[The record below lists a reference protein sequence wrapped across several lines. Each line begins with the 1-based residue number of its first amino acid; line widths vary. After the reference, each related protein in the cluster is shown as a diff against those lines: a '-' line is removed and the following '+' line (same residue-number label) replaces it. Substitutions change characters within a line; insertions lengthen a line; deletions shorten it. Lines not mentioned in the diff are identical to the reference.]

1 MQDLAVASSPP
12 LDILLETAKALFHVQ
27 DARLLAWPAHDD
39 RPAPAAPATPPV
51 APDGGAHLL
60 AALWEGRDAEPAGC
74 LVVEDV
80 AAGPAAAAAGAAL
93 GLTAGFLAGAPV
105 GPPPLPAALLV
116 LLDPRPR
123 AFSPA
128 DRRSLAAFAAVATA
142 LFASEARAAEAER
155 QAGLFRLLADHSTDT
170 LVRGN
175 RQGERLYIS
184 PGVRSLL
191 GYEPAEMIGK
201 KAADIMHPDDREAF
215 GQVMADVRAGR
226 VEQVTTEHRQRH
238 RDGHW
243 VWMEAH
249 IRLTRDAGG
258 EPDGYVVSVRDVMH
272 RKATEARLQHAALH
286 DPLTG
291 LANRTLF
298 RDRLHLEIARC
309 RRTGAHFSL
318 FWLDLDRFKEVN
330 DRLGHEA
337 GDMVLK
343 AVAERLKAAVRDED
357 TVARIGGDEFV
368 VLRAAHG
375 AGEGAEVAAALARRL
390 VATMDAPVDCAGVPV
405 RIGLSVGVSL
415 TEVEG
420 LEADRL
426 LRAADRALYR
436 AKDGGRGRAVVST

>member
-1 MQDLAVASSPP
+1 MQDLAVASPPP
-12 LDILLETAKALFHVQ
+12 LDTLLDTAKALFRVQ
-27 DARLLAWPAHDD
+27 DARLLSWPMNHD
-39 RPAPAAPATPPV
+39 RPALAAPASPM
-51 APDGGAHLL
+51 APGGAHPL
-60 AALWEGRDAEPAGC
+60 AILWDGCDADTGGS

-80 AAGPAAAAAGAAL
+80 TAHPAAAAACASL
-93 GLTAGFLAGAPV
+93 GLVAGFLAGARV
-105 GPPPLPAALLV
+105 GAGLAPAALLV

-128 DRRSLAAFAAVATA
+128 DRRSLAALAETVAALAA
-142 LFASEARAAEAER
+142 AEARAAEAER
-155 QAGLFRLLADHSTDT
+155 QAALFRLLADHSTDT

-175 RQGERLYIS
+175 LQGDRLYIS

-201 KAADIMHPDDREAF
+201 RAADIMHPDDLAAF
-215 GQVMADVRAGR
+215 CEVMAGVRSGR
-226 VEQVTTEHRQRH
+226 IEQVTTEHRQRH

-249 IRLTRDAGG
+249 IRLTRDAATGT
-258 EPDGYVVSVRDVMH
+258 PDGYVVSVRDVSH
-272 RKATEARLQHAALH
+272 RKATEARLEHAALH

-298 RDRLHLEIARC
+298 RDRLLQEIARS
-309 RRTGAHFSL
+309 RRTGAHFAL
-318 FWLDLDRFKEVN
+318 FWIDLDRFKEVN

-337 GDMVLK
+337 GDTVLR
-343 AVAERLKAAVRDED
+343 AVADRLRGTASADD

-368 VLRAAHG
+368 LLRPAAG
-375 AGEGAEVAAALARRL
+375 QVGSAEAAALAARL
-390 VATMDAPVDCAGVPV
+390 VATMDAPVDCAGGPV

-415 TEVEG
+415 SEVEG

-426 LRAADRALYR
+426 LRAADEALYR
-436 AKDGGRGRAVVST
+436 AKGAGRGRAVVAR

>member
-1 MQDLAVASSPP
+1 MQDLALASSPP
-12 LDILLETAKALFHVQ
+12 LDILLETAKALFLVE
-27 DARLLAWPAHDD
+27 DARLLPWSSDDD
-39 RPAPAAPATPPV
+39 RPVLAVSATPPV
-51 APDGGAHLL
+51 SQAADAHPLAVLWDGRGPVVA
-60 AALWEGRDAEPAGC
+60 DC
-74 LVVEDV
+74 LVVENV
-80 AAGPAAAAAGAAL
+80 AADPVAAAACAAA

-105 GPPPLPAALLV
+105 GTDQGPIAMLV

-128 DRRSLAAFAAVATA
+128 HRRSLAAVADLATTLAAA
-142 LFASEARAAEAER
+142 EARAVAAEQ
-155 QAGLFRLLADHSTDT
+155 QAALFRLLADHSTDT

-175 RQGERLYIS
+175 LQGERLYIS

-201 KAADIMHPDDREAF
+201 KAADIMHPEDREAF
-215 GQVMADVRAGR
+215 GQVMADVCAGR
-226 VEQVTTEHRQRH
+226 IEQVTTEHRQRH
-238 RDGHW
+238 RDGRW

-258 EPDGYVVSVRDVMH
+258 APDGYVVSVRDVSH

-309 RRTGAHFSL
+309 RRTGAHFSM

-337 GDMVLK
+337 GDTVLK
-343 AVAERLKAAVRDED
+343 AVAKRLKAVVRDDD

-375 AGEGAEVAAALARRL
+375 SSEGAQAAATLAARL
-390 VATMDAPVDCAGVPV
+390 VATMEAPVDCAGVPV

-420 LEADRL
+420 LEVDRL

-436 AKDGGRGRAVVST
+436 AKDAGRGRAVVAR

>member
-1 MQDLAVASSPP
+1 MQDLALASSPP
-12 LDILLETAKALFHVQ
+12 LDILLETAKALFLVQ
-27 DARLLAWPAHDD
+27 DARLLPWSSDDDGPVPAVS
-39 RPAPAAPATPPV
+39 ATPPV
-51 APDGGAHLL
+51 PEAAGAHPL
-60 AALWEGRDAEPAGC
+60 AVLWDGRGPVAADC
-74 LVVEDV
+74 LVVENV
-80 AAGPAAAAAGAAL
+80 AADPVAAAACAAA
-93 GLTAGFLAGAPV
+93 GLTAGFLAGARVGKDPGPV
-105 GPPPLPAALLV
+105 ATLV
-116 LLDPRPR
+116 LVDPQPR

-128 DRRSLAAFAAVATA
+128 HRRSLTAVADLATA
-142 LFASEARAAEAER
+142 LFAAEARAAEAER

-375 AGEGAEVAAALARRL
+375 AGEGAEVAAALAERL

-405 RIGLSVGVSL
+405 RIGLSVGVSR